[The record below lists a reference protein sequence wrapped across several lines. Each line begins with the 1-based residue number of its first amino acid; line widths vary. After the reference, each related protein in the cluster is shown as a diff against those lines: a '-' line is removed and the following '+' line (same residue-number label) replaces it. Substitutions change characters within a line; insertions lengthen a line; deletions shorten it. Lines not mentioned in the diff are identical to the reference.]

1 MKNTLK
7 RGLLTRPSILM
18 HNKFL
23 YNEDSPLTSLIV
35 VEENEAPPIVT
46 TSEEQNSLI
55 PLNEADECNQEDSA
69 NFNGN
74 TVFVPY
80 NVPNFEEVESST
92 TALDPSNMHEFYQ
105 VQPSTHIWTKAHPL
119 EQVIGDQ
126 SKPVMTRKRLQTDSE
141 LHQFERLDVWELVPR
156 PAGKNI
162 IVDKRLWK
170 NKSDAENIVIQN
182 KSCLVVDGYKQEEGI
197 DFEESFALMARLEA
211 VRMFV
216 AFAAHKNITIFQ
228 MDVKTAFLNGPLKE
242 EVYVSQPDGFVD
254 LDFPDHVY
262 MLKKALYGLKQAP
275 RAWYDNLSSFL
286 IEHHFTKDHGFI
298 RYPFHYRVTMGFGS
312 ITGGLDH
319 VNLVIRLPLEHGIS
333 KESCKRQDVLNEWL
347 KKFMMNTEINL
358 KDHDSSIKRLEE
370 NVNNLV
376 QLISTHNLTNQECAI
391 KLGPATEKPT
401 LKVETFAEKVK
412 RHILNENGKEEPIH
426 TTFVNTKHT
435 KHLQKLISHKKIEEV
450 YMVKLNGRCFAVHQN
465 ELPPKEK
472 DPGSFIPPCAIGTT
486 TVSNALAD
494 LGESISIMPFS
505 LFKRLG
511 LWNPK
516 PINMIIEMADR
527 SMQSPKGIVEN
538 VLVKINKFIFPVD
551 FIILDIIEDNKIP
564 RILGRPMLATAH
576 ARIYVF
582 GRKISLE
589 VGTEQITFDINE
601 RESPAVIS
609 PVCVINNLSE
619 INEFDEPGDL
629 EELLLSDDD
638 LGIFLNINDLLPN
651 LENHDTM
658 FLSPPRSARLN
669 DDSSEIFCNP
679 NTNSSINVDDF
690 VEMDDIWDNLDFRD
704 LTNEATKF
712 PVLAVRKQLSRP
724 TRPPGRAFW
733 GADDEEISDGGIPQV
748 ITPPVPQDEDEREP
762 MFVQVHDPD
771 YVSEP
776 IYPEYIPLEDEHEF
790 PAEEQPLPPVDSP
803 TAESL
808 GYVIESDPEEDPEE
822 Y

>member
-1 MKNTLK
+1 
-7 RGLLTRPSILM
+7 
-18 HNKFL
+18 
-23 YNEDSPLTSLIV
+23 
-35 VEENEAPPIVT
+35 
-46 TSEEQNSLI
+46 
-55 PLNEADECNQEDSA
+55 
-69 NFNGN
+69 
-74 TVFVPY
+74 
-80 NVPNFEEVESST
+80 
-92 TALDPSNMHEFYQ
+92 
-105 VQPSTHIWTKAHPL
+105 
-119 EQVIGDQ
+119 
-126 SKPVMTRKRLQTDSE
+126 
-141 LHQFERLDVWELVPR
+141 
-156 PAGKNI
+156 
-162 IVDKRLWK
+162 
-170 NKSDAENIVIQN
+170 
-182 KSCLVVDGYKQEEGI
+182 
-197 DFEESFALMARLEA
+197 
-211 VRMFV
+211 
-216 AFAAHKNITIFQ
+216 
-228 MDVKTAFLNGPLKE
+228 
-242 EVYVSQPDGFVD
+242 
-254 LDFPDHVY
+254 
-262 MLKKALYGLKQAP
+262 
-275 RAWYDNLSSFL
+275 
-286 IEHHFTKDHGFI
+286 
-298 RYPFHYRVTMGFGS
+298 
-312 ITGGLDH
+312 
-319 VNLVIRLPLEHGIS
+319 
-333 KESCKRQDVLNEWL
+333 ESCKRQDVLNEWL

-724 TRPPGRAFW
+724 TRPSSKSKFEDVGEIDIETLTLEQYVTFNNTHGRISNPENATF
-733 GADDEEISDGGIPQV
+733 EIKGQFLRELRKTIFSGSSTENAIKHIEKVLKVASLFNTNDSTLLRVFPLTLAGVAKIWFDG
-748 ITPPVPQDEDEREP
+748 T
-762 MFVQVHDPD
+762 
-771 YVSEP
+771 S
-776 IYPEYIPLEDEHEF
+776 PEY
-790 PAEEQPLPPVDSP
+790 AKN
-803 TAESL
+803 
-808 GYVIESDPEEDPEE
+808 
-822 Y
+822 